1 MAIEY
6 PDVGASFN
14 LVKCFMACRSVVKQT
29 NNASRCQ
36 AESRPMLG
44 HIDVARH
51 SERLHVLNL
60 SFYVSC
66 FSLHERLISRESGVT
81 LKALACEIYRG

>member
-36 AESRPMLG
+36 TESRPMLG

-51 SERLHVLNL
+51 
-60 SFYVSC
+60 
-66 FSLHERLISRESGVT
+66 G
-81 LKALACEIYRG
+81 ALACAQRVIPRFLF